1 METEQPHVLV
11 VDDDRRLRDLLRRF
25 LADNGFRVT
34 VAGDARE
41 ARATVGSFAFDAI
54 VLDVMMPGESGLHLA
69 GDLRK
74 RIETPI
80 LMLTAMG
87 ESEDRI
93 AGFEH
98 GADDYLVKPF
108 EPRELV
114 LRLRALLRRAARP
127 AAPAGGDEIR
137 LGAFRFRL
145 DRLELSRGDE
155 RVKLTETEARLLAA
169 LARKAGAPMSRE
181 ELAAETGAE
190 GGERAIDVQ
199 VTRLRRKLED
209 DPRGPRYLQTARGK
223 GYLLLPEDRKSVV

>member
-11 VDDDRRLRDLLRRF
+11 VDDDRRLRELLRRF

-74 RIETPI
+74 KIETPI

-114 LRLRALLRRAARP
+114 LRLKALMRRAARP
-127 AAPAGGDEIR
+127 AAPAGADEIR

-145 DRLELSRGDE
+145 DRLELSRGEE
-155 RVKLTETEARLLAA
+155 RVKLTETEARLLGA

-223 GYLLLPEDRKSVV
+223 GYLLLPD

>member
-74 RIETPI
+74 KFETPI

-114 LRLRALLRRAARP
+114 LRLKALLRRATRP
-127 AAPAGGDEIR
+127 APVNGGDELK

-145 DRLELSRGDE
+145 DRLELFRGGE
-155 RVKLTETEARLLAA
+155 RVKLTETEARLLGA

-223 GYLLLPEDRKSVV
+223 GYLLLPD

>member
-11 VDDDRRLRDLLRRF
+11 VDDDRRLRELLRRF

-74 RIETPI
+74 KIETPI

-114 LRLRALLRRAARP
+114 LRLKALMRRAARP
-127 AAPAGGDEIR
+127 AAPSGGDEIR

-145 DRLELSRGDE
+145 DRLELSRGEE
-155 RVKLTETEARLLAA
+155 RVKLTETEARLLGA

-190 GGERAIDVQ
+190 GGERAVDVQ

-209 DPRGPRYLQTARGK
+209 DPRGPRYLKTARGK
-223 GYLLLPEDRKSVV
+223 GYLLLPD

>member
-41 ARATVGSFAFDAI
+41 ARASVGSFAFDAI

-69 GDLRK
+69 GDLRG

-114 LRLRALLRRAARP
+114 LRLKALLRRAARP
-127 AAPAGGDEIR
+127 AAPAAASEIR

-145 DRLELSRGDE
+145 DRLELLRGEE
-155 RVKLTETEARLLAA
+155 RVKLTETEARLLGA

-199 VTRLRRKLED
+199 VTRLRRKLAE

-223 GYLLLPEDRKSVV
+223 GYLLLPD

>member
-41 ARATVGSFAFDAI
+41 ARGTVGSFAFDAI

-69 GDLRK
+69 SDLRQK
-74 RIETPI
+74 YETPI
-80 LMLTAMG
+80 LLLTAMG
-87 ESEDRI
+87 EAEDRV

-114 LRLRALLRRAARP
+114 LRLKALLRRAARP
-127 AAPAGGDEIR
+127 AAADEIKM
-137 LGAFRFRL
+137 GAFRFRL
-145 DRLELSRGDE
+145 DRNELFRGED
-155 RVKLTETEARLLAA
+155 RVKLTETEARLLGA
-169 LARKAGAPMSRE
+169 LAKKAGAPLSRE

-223 GYLLLPEDRKSVV
+223 GYLLLPD

>member
-25 LADNGFRVT
+25 LSDNGFRVT

-69 GDLRK
+69 GDLRG

-114 LRLRALLRRAARP
+114 LRLKALLRRAARP
-127 AAPAGGDEIR
+127 AAPAAASEIR

-145 DRLELSRGDE
+145 DRLELLRGEE
-155 RVKLTETEARLLAA
+155 RVKLTETEARLLGA

-199 VTRLRRKLED
+199 VTLLRRKLAE

-223 GYLLLPEDRKSVV
+223 GYLLLPD